1 MEPQR
6 IKATLESLIFASGE
20 PVSLARLAA
29 ALEVVPRD
37 ELRRVLAEMTIEYS
51 GAGRGIVLEQVA
63 GGYQFRTARDNA
75 FYVRKLL
82 ATKPPRLS
90 RPLMETVAIVAY
102 RQPITRPEIEA
113 LRGVDCAAVIETL
126 LERRMIKVAGRKDGP
141 GRPLL
146 YATTPEFLELFG
158 LSDLGGLPDLSE
170 LREVEG
176 AIEASGVLHP
186 IDEEERGL
194 DAPEAPKLASSEA
207 NSSQADSSAP
217 SRPAQSREGLDGPSG
232 EQA

>member
-29 ALEVVPRD
+29 TLEVVPRD
-37 ELRRVLAEMTIEYS
+37 ELRKALAEMTIEYS
-51 GAGRGIVLEQVA
+51 GAGRGVVLEQVA
-63 GGYQFRTARDNA
+63 GGYQFRTAKDNA

-126 LERRMIKVAGRKDGP
+126 LERRMIKVAGRKDAP

-158 LSDLGGLPDLSE
+158 LSDLSGLPDLSE
-170 LREVEG
+170 LREVE
-176 AIEASGVLHP
+176 AANEAGQERQP
-186 IDEEERGL
+186 IDAPEQRL
-194 DAPEAPKLASSEA
+194 DAPEASDQASSEA
-207 NSSQADSSAP
+207 GSREADSSPP
-217 SRPAQSREGLDGPSG
+217 SGPAQSREGLDGPSG

>member
-29 ALEVVPRD
+29 TLEVVPRD
-37 ELRRVLAEMTIEYS
+37 ELRKALSELTIEYS

-63 GGYQFRTARDNA
+63 GGFQFRTAQDHA

-90 RPLMETVAIVAY
+90 RPLMETVAIIAY

-126 LERRMIKVAGRKDGP
+126 LERRMVRVAGRKDAP

-158 LSDLGGLPDLSE
+158 LSDLNGLPDLSE
-170 LREVEG
+170 LREVEA
-176 AIEASGVLHP
+176 AIEAVGAGPP
-186 IDEEERGL
+186 IDEPDKRL
-194 DAPEAPKLASSEA
+194 PAAPEAPDLG
-207 NSSQADSSAP
+207 SSQAESSPA
-217 SRPAQSREGLDGPSG
+217 SHQAQSREEPSGPSSKQG
-232 EQA
+232 

>member
-1 MEPQR
+1 MPR
-6 IKATLESLIFASGE
+6 FSE
-20 PVSLARLAA
+20 PVSLARLAT

-37 ELRRVLAEMTIEYS
+37 ELRKVLAEMTIEYS

-63 GGYQFRTARDNA
+63 GGYQFRTAKDNA

-126 LERRMIKVAGRKDGP
+126 LERRMIKVAGRKDAP

-158 LSDLGGLPDLSE
+158 LSDLSGLPDLGE
-170 LREVEG
+170 LREVEA
-176 AIEASGVLHP
+176 AIEAG
-186 IDEEERGL
+186 EERLPNDEGDRRI
-194 DAPEAPKLASSEA
+194 DAPEASDLASSKA
-207 NSSQADSSAP
+207 NSSDADSSPP
-217 SRPAQSREGLDGPSG
+217 SRPARSREGLDGPSG